1 MTWVSA
7 LVLYVVIWWLALF
20 AVLPMGVRPVE
31 APDATSGWRGTP
43 ARPRLLR
50 TIVLTTL
57 LAAAVWGL
65 AYGVIAS
72 GWISFRE
79 GWFAAPKD

>member
-7 LVLYVVIWWLALF
+7 VVLYVVIWWLALF
-20 AVLPMGVRPVE
+20 TVLPVGARPVE
-31 APDATSGWRGTP
+31 APDAASGWRGAP
-43 ARPRLLR
+43 VRPGLWRA
-50 TIVLTTL
+50 IGLTTL
-57 LAAAVWGL
+57 VAALVWCL
-65 AYGVIAS
+65 AYGVIVS